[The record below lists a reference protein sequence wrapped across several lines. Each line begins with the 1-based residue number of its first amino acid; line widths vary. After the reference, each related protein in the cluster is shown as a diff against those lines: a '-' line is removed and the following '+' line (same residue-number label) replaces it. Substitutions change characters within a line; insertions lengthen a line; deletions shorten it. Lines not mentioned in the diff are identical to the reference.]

1 MLDPAGRQIDWG
13 LRWEAA
19 NVPAGLRGQTLDD
32 WTPQTPA
39 GRTALKAARE
49 FVDTLPERL
58 LVPGEDADRER
69 RAYVGEGLSIIGN
82 NGTGKTELACAI
94 LTTAHRTLEIKP
106 TVYYIRA
113 DQFVTAC
120 VRYANPPKDE
130 AERWDPS
137 GQYQAAARMRSR
149 AAKRSLVVL
158 DDLGKEHKT
167 DSQFAQ
173 RTINN
178 YLRYRFEMAKPTIV
192 NSNVPVEKWGIYDAA
207 LPSFARQALPTIAL
221 IGGDLRGR
229 R

>member
-1 MLDPAGRQIDWG
+1 MTIDPAGRQIDWG

-19 NVPAGLRGQTLDD
+19 NIPAGLRGQTLAD
-32 WTPQTPA
+32 WAPQTPA
-39 GRTALKAARE
+39 GHKALRVATE
-49 FVDTLPERL
+49 FVATLPERL
-58 LVPGEDADRER
+58 LVPDEDADRMR
-69 RAYVGEGLSIIGN
+69 RAYVGEGMSIIGN
-82 NGTGKTELACAI
+82 NGTGKTELAAAI
-94 LTTAHRTLEIKP
+94 LTTAHQSHSVSIF
-106 TVYYIRA
+106 YIRA

-130 AERWDPS
+130 ALRWDPS

-149 AAKRSLVVL
+149 AAKRSLVVF